1 MNPQKKDQIMITA
14 LRILVGVAI
23 LLHVVIYSIFIIV
36 LSDYLGYGILLLL
49 PFLLLA
55 FMSPACA
62 VLLDEIIK
70 SHDYLYASGKQGLV
84 YRLRKRAEIRRQ
96 IDTRKSV
103 KEGKPDRI
111 CDLLEEAANAIEYLE
126 GCLLHSTKS

>member
-1 MNPQKKDQIMITA
+1 MSPEKKDQIIIIA

-23 LLHVVIYSIFIIV
+23 LLQAVIYSIFIIV
-36 LSDYLGYGILLLL
+36 LSVYLGYGILLLL

-55 FMSPACA
+55 FISPACA

-70 SHDYLYASGKQGLV
+70 SYDYLHASGRQDLV
-84 YRLRKRAEIRRQ
+84 YRLRKRAEIRRR

-111 CDLLEEAANAIEYLE
+111 CDLLEEAADTVEYLE
-126 GCLLHSTKS
+126 GCLFG